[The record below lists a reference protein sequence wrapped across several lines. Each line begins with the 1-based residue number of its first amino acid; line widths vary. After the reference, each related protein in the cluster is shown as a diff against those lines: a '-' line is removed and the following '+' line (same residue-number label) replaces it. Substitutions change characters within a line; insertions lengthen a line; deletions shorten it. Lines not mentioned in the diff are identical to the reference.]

1 MRAGDKD
8 GICFR
13 DMSHT
18 ALQIDRESNP
28 IKRIQVKEHTSIEN
42 GHSDVRVG
50 HVSSACCQDR
60 RKGGSG
66 PRSDPE
72 PVPHSCTGRVG
83 TWRLRRR
90 FRGRMILD
98 ARQLIPYQEGIQ
110 NRCSLHTGL
119 DVGQ

>member
-13 DMSHT
+13 DMSRI

-28 IKRIQVKEHTSIEN
+28 IKRIQVKERTSIES
-42 GHSDVRVG
+42 GHSNVRVG
-50 HVSSACCQDR
+50 HVSSACCQDL
-60 RKGGSG
+60 RKGGLE

-83 TWRLRRR
+83 T
-90 FRGRMILD
+90 
-98 ARQLIPYQEGIQ
+98 
-110 NRCSLHTGL
+110 
-119 DVGQ
+119 